1 MWNKHRSVILTIALV
16 IVFLILLTA
25 FTVSAYRFLPYLI
38 REDIIRY
45 DDPAVLLIGS
55 YACVPF
61 AYAALILL
69 LRLLLRVKKGEVF
82 CPVNVLSLR
91 VLSWCCFAVGVITLI
106 GGFWWFPAFAVSAA
120 AFFMGLILRVVKSVL
135 AYGTDIKKEQDLT
148 I

>member
-1 MWNKHRSVILTIALV
+1 MWNKHRSVVLTVALV
-16 IVFLILLTA
+16 IAFLVLLTA
-25 FTVSAYRFLPYLI
+25 FTLSAYRVLPYLI
-38 REDIIRY
+38 QKDIIRY

-69 LRLLLRVKKGEVF
+69 LRLLLRVKQGEVF

-91 VLSWCCFAVGVITLI
+91 ILSWCAFAVGLITFV
-106 GGFWWFPAFAVSAA
+106 GGFWWFPSFAVSVA